1 MLTREMLLS
10 SYRNSSMLPADREML
25 LSSYRNSSM
34 LPADKGNAT
43 VILSKQQYAARW
55 QGKCYCHPI
64 ETAVCCPLTR
74 EMLLSSYR
82 TAVCCPLTREMLL
95 SSYRNSSM
103 LLADK
108 GNATVI
114 LSKQQYAARC
124 QGKCYCHPI
133 ETAVCCPLTRE
144 MLLSSYRNSSMNT
157 KSKNIWAYLHTRNL
171 IRIHLIPLKGS

>member
-1 MLTREMLLS
+1 MLT
-10 SYRNSSMLPADREML
+10 REML

-82 TAVCCPLTREMLL
+82 
-95 SSYRNSSM
+95 NSSM
-103 LLADK
+103 LPADK

-114 LSKQQYAARC
+114 LSKQQYAARW

-133 ETAVCCPLTRE
+133 ETAVCCSLTRE
-144 MLLSSYRNSSMNT
+144 MLLSSYRNSSMLPAVKGNAT
-157 KSKNIWAYLHTRNL
+157 VILSKQQYAARWQGKCYCHPIETAVWTQNPRTSELTCIQETW
-171 IRIHLIPLKGS
+171 